1 MIIIAVFKL
10 RSFLK
15 AIYPDIELRNSQF
28 YLHVVVL
35 IVSCLFTFFCQYFV
49 LSGVNL
55 SPPVLFISYSGFY
68 LTDFLLNLFVAYLIN
83 SFSRSITDETFQK
96 NFVQILSLM
105 KDN

>member
-1 MIIIAVFKL
+1 MIIIAIFKL

-15 AIYPDIELRNSQF
+15 TIYPYIELRNSQF
-28 YLHVVVL
+28 YLHVAVL
-35 IVSCLFTFFCQYFV
+35 IVSCFFTFFCQYFV

-55 SPPVLFISYSGFY
+55 SPPVLFISYSGYYF
-68 LTDFLLNLFVAYLIN
+68 TDFLLNLFVAYLIN
-83 SFSRSITDETFQK
+83 SFSRSVSNEAFKK